1 MTAPIVKWAG
11 GKRRLLPEL
20 RKRVPETFGTYFE
33 PFAGG
38 AALFFALA
46 PERAVLCDAN
56 EALMRVYAAV
66 AVFTDEV
73 CRLLEWYRPRH
84 DEEHYFIER
93 DRWNKYRG
101 ALDPA
106 QEAALFLYLN
116 RTCFNGLW
124 RVNKRGEFNVPMGA
138 YRDPLA
144 GYVEKV
150 RAAAA
155 VLARADVRAGDYWTH
170 VTRAVA
176 GDFAYFDPPYDGTFT
191 AYTPDGFSED
201 DQVTLR
207 DAARCLADRGVRV
220 LLSNAD
226 TPLIREI
233 YAGWKIE
240 TVRCGRA
247 ISADAGGRGAVDE
260 VLISPGE

>member
-46 PERAVLCDAN
+46 PECAVLTDAN
-56 EALMRVYAAV
+56 EALMRAYAAV

-73 CRLLEWYRPRH
+73 CALLEEHRRYHDDVHYRVV
-84 DEEHYFIER
+84 R
-93 DRWNKYRG
+93 DLWNTSRESFTEP
-101 ALDPA
+101 LR
-106 QEAALFLYLN
+106 AAVFLYLN

-124 RVNKRGEFNVPMGA
+124 RVNKRGEFNVPMGD

-144 GYVEKV
+144 GYVDKV
-150 RAAAA
+150 RAAAP
-155 VLARADVRAGDYWTH
+155 VLARADIRAGDYWMH
-170 VTRAVA
+170 VMRAVA
-176 GDFAYFDPPYDGTFT
+176 GDFVYFDPPYDGTFT
-191 AYTPDGFSED
+191 AYTPDGFGED
-201 DQVTLR
+201 DQR
-207 DAARCLADRGVRV
+207 ALATNALDLVERGVHV

-226 TPLIREI
+226 TPLIRSL

-240 TVRCGRA
+240 TVKCGRA
-247 ISADAGGRGAVDE
+247 INADAGGRGAVDE
-260 VLISPGE
+260 VLISLGE

>member
-46 PERAVLCDAN
+46 PEKSVLTDAN
-56 EALMRVYAAV
+56 GALMRAYAAV
-66 AVFTDEV
+66 VVFTEEV
-73 CRLLEWYRPRH
+73 CALLEEHRQHHDRH
-84 DEEHYFIER
+84 HYETAR
-93 DRWNKYRG
+93 RVWNGDRSEMS
-101 ALDPA
+101 PA
-106 QEAALFLYLN
+106 QEAALLLYLN

-124 RVNKRGEFNVPMGA
+124 RVNKRGDFNVPMGD

-144 GYVEKV
+144 GYIEKV
-150 RAAAA
+150 RAAAPL
-155 VLARADVRAGDYWTH
+155 LARADLRAGPYAE
-170 VTRAVA
+170 VLGEARR
-176 GDFAYFDPPYDGTFT
+176 GDFVYFDPPYDGTFA
-191 AYTPDGFSED
+191 AYTADGFDED
-201 DQVTLR
+201 DQRALATNAR
-207 DAARCLADRGVRV
+207 DLAARGVRV

-226 TPLIREI
+226 TPLIRSL
-233 YAGWKIE
+233 YADWKIE
-240 TVRCGRA
+240 TVKCGRA
-247 ISADAGGRGAVDE
+247 INADAGGRGAVDE